1 MNGMVSYII
10 ISIPK
15 LAGRGKRTWNAEL
28 TPIGYV
34 TWSKCW
40 LIAKP
45 IASCLSPLHP
55 PGRQCSLWG
64 QVRGLHGGWC
74 APHPCLWR
82 DLPVPSEPEKSEGQG
97 NSPLSTGW
105 ICSGSRSQF
114 PFSSRLFLATICL
127 WVGRWKRNEAY
138 IPLIDFQGC
147 DRRSGE
153 GGGRSCWW
161 LSLAFTSAAL
171 TLLSS
176 LWISCVHPPLSTCC
190 VCLFASLPAD
200 FGS

>member
-15 LAGRGKRTWNAEL
+15 LVGRGKRTWNADL
-28 TPIGYV
+28 TPTGCV

-97 NSPLSTGW
+97 NSPWSTGW
-105 ICSGSRSQF
+105 ICSGKPVTIPFLVMPAFGYHLSVSGQVEEKRSIYPISRVL
-114 PFSSRLFLATICL
+114 RL
-127 WVGRWKRNEAY
+127 W
-138 IPLIDFQGC
+138 
-147 DRRSGE
+147 
-153 GGGRSCWW
+153 
-161 LSLAFTSAAL
+161 
-171 TLLSS
+171 
-176 LWISCVHPPLSTCC
+176 
-190 VCLFASLPAD
+190 
-200 FGS
+200 